1 MKPYLEMEKKMSQLR
16 NYIGISR
23 DHSGSMRSIAH
34 VAKNDYNSK
43 IDAIKSAAIAN
54 FQDTKVSV
62 VECGYGSTDA
72 VRTVVNNAAV
82 TVLEPMATYTADGRG
97 TPLYDSVGSL
107 IELFEKLPAA
117 KDKDASFVIFA
128 ITDGQE
134 NSSCYW
140 SDVKLARRITELTA
154 TDRWSFIF
162 RVPRGYGRDLQSKLG
177 IPAGN
182 IQEWDQTERGV
193 VVAAK
198 ADAEAFTQYFAGR
211 SLGATSTQK
220 FYADLTNVSASEVKA
235 QLEDI
240 SSEVMLWP
248 VSEADDGAVIVS
260 FCEQRLSGF
269 GKRMLKGAAFYQ
281 LTKPEARVQDYK
293 KILIRDKTTN
303 AIYYGNAAKQMLGLP
318 TVGQIKLWP
327 GQQGNYDV
335 FIQSTSYSRKLVK
348 NSQLLYWENAGL
360 QA

>member
-1 MKPYLEMEKKMSQLR
+1 MSQLR

-23 DHSGSMRSIAH
+23 DHSGSMRNIAH

-62 VECGYGSTDA
+62 VECGYGRTDA

-82 TVLEPMATYTADGRG
+82 TVLEPMDSYVADGRG

-117 KDKDASFVIFA
+117 QDKDASFVIFA
-128 ITDGQE
+128 ITDGEE
-134 NSSCYW
+134 NASCYW
-140 SDVKLARRITELTA
+140 SADKLKRRIAELTA

-162 RVPRGYGRDLQSKLG
+162 RVPRGYASRLQSRLG
-177 IPAGN
+177 ISAGN
-182 IQEWDQTERGV
+182 IQEWDQTEKGV
-193 VVAAK
+193 AVAAK
-198 ADAEAFTQYFAGR
+198 ADAEAFTQYFVGR
-211 SLGATSTQK
+211 TMGATSTQK
-220 FYADLTNVSASEVKA
+220 FYADLTNVSVAEVKA

-248 VSEADDGAVIVS
+248 VSESDDGAVIVS
-260 FCEQRLSGF
+260 FCEQRLG

-293 KILIRDKTTN
+293 KIVIRDKTSN
-303 AIYYGNAAKQMLGLP
+303 AVYYGNAAKQMLGLP

-348 NSQLLYWENAGL
+348 GSQLLYWEKAGL